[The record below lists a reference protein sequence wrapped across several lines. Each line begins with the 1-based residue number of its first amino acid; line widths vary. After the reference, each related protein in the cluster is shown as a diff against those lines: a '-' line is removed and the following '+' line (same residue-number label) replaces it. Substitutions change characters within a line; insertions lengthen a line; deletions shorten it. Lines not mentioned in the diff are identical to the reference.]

1 MNDPNHSAKHN
12 FWFQTFQKFYFCCR
26 QKFLAQKCV
35 IFVWLK
41 VKMCRNG
48 SFCVEIS
55 AGNKI
60 KIFESIIARRIFC
73 IITMRFYLSK
83 PAISSWSKFC
93 NGKGGFFNVTGVQKI
108 GEQLLENFQI
118 HVCDFC
124 SKMSEIFEISK
135 FWKYKWLL
143 EATTWAV
150 ELIRGTL
157 ESSRWG
163 L

>member
-1 MNDPNHSAKHN
+1 MPFRIYVFQNVPEKRQIQWMIQITVQSITSGFKLFKN
-12 FWFQTFQKFYFCCR
+12 FIFCCR

-93 NGKGGFFNVTGVQKI
+93 NGKVFFFNVTGVQKI
-108 GEQLLENFQI
+108 GEQLLENFQ
-118 HVCDFC
+118 V
-124 SKMSEIFEISK
+124 
-135 FWKYKWLL
+135 
-143 EATTWAV
+143 
-150 ELIRGTL
+150 
-157 ESSRWG
+157 
-163 L
+163 

>member
-1 MNDPNHSAKHN
+1 MKIYAFQNLRFSKCSREATNPVNDPNHSAKHN

-83 PAISSWSKFC
+83 PAISSWSKFWAQ
-93 NGKGGFFNVTGVQKI
+93 KRVFFNVTEWG
-108 GEQLLENFQI
+108 GN
-118 HVCDFC
+118 
-124 SKMSEIFEISK
+124 
-135 FWKYKWLL
+135 FWKVFMCEIWKF
-143 EATTWAV
+143 ATFFQNTFLCV
-150 ELIRGTL
+150 FEKITL
-157 ESSRWG
+157 KV
-163 L
+163 